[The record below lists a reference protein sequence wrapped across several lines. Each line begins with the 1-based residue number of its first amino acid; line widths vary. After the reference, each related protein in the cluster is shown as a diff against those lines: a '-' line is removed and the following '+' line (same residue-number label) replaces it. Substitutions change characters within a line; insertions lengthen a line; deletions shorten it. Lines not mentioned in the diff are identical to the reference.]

1 MSVTLEQLRDEH
13 RRVVVGPELARV
25 LARVATAT
33 AKMYPPDYSQAGVW
47 NDASI
52 EDALQDWTEDR
63 LLRRKDL
70 SKMLA
75 GAASVGALRAALTT
89 SFGQHL
95 TNRRRRSASTN
106 LYKRMGKMLR
116 DDEAF
121 EAVHA
126 IRNAADQPWAVK
138 FVGASEASPLPE
150 SELVRL
156 AFELSD
162 DDLGVV
168 RYGPHS
174 LKESPI
180 LRTPAL
186 HRFLVHML
194 TAAQGTLTPAV
205 LIEVMK
211 RRFNLVDPESVELEE
226 AESLDEERAATV
238 PETEAVAASVIA
250 RLGRQRCAVLAAFTQ
265 HGAIE
270 SAADAHGVDPAVVER
285 TLSETLAL
293 VAEHAADRD
302 EAAAI
307 YDRVIEKLFGGS
319 G

>member
-1 MSVTLEQLRDEH
+1 MSVTLQQLQDEH
-13 RRVVVGPELARV
+13 QREVIGRELARL

-33 AKMYPPDYSQAGVW
+33 AKTYPPDYSPAGVW
-47 NDASI
+47 DDAAI

-63 LLRRKDL
+63 LLRRNDL

-75 GAASVGALRAALTT
+75 GARSVGALRAALTT

-95 TNRRRRSASTN
+95 TNRRRRSAATN
-106 LYKRMGKMLR
+106 LYKRMLKMLR
-116 DDEAF
+116 DDEPFKPVQAT
-121 EAVHA
+121 
-126 IRNAADQPWAVK
+126 RNPADQPWTVSGLSATDL
-138 FVGASEASPLPE
+138 SPLSE
-150 SELVRL
+150 SDLVRL

-162 DDLGVV
+162 DDLAVV

-180 LRTPAL
+180 LRKPAL
-186 HRFLVHML
+186 HRFLLHML
-194 TAAQGTLTPAV
+194 TSAEGALTPAL

-211 RRFNLVDPESVELEE
+211 RRFNLVDPELVELHE
-226 AESLDEERAATV
+226 AEEVDEPPTAAAGEV
-238 PETEAVAASVIA
+238 EATAASVIA
-250 RLGRQRCAVLAAFTQ
+250 RLGQRRCDVLMAFTR
-265 HGAIE
+265 HGAVE
-270 SAADAHGVDPAVVER
+270 SAAQAHGVDPAVVER

-293 VAEHAADRD
+293 IAEHAADRD

-319 G
+319 E

>member
-1 MSVTLEQLRDEH
+1 MSVTLQQLYDEH
-13 RRVVVGPELARV
+13 RREVIGPELARL

-33 AKMYPPDYSQAGVW
+33 AKTYPPDYSPAGVW
-47 NDASI
+47 DDASI

-70 SKMLA
+70 AKMLS
-75 GAASVGALRAALTT
+75 GARSVGALRAALTT

-95 TNRRRRSASTN
+95 TNRRRRSAATN
-106 LYKRMGKMLR
+106 LYKRMLKMLR
-116 DDEAF
+116 DEDPF
-121 EAVHA
+121 EAVQA
-126 IRNAADQPWAVK
+126 SRSPADQPWTVR
-138 FVGASEASPLPE
+138 VASAADPSPLSE
-150 SELVRL
+150 SALVRL

-180 LRTPAL
+180 LRKPAL
-186 HRFLVHML
+186 HRFLLHML
-194 TAAQGTLTPAV
+194 ASAQGTLTPA
-205 LIEVMK
+205 LLMEVMK
-211 RRFNLVDPESVELEE
+211 RRFNLVDPEPVELAE
-226 AESLDEERAATV
+226 AEEVGEPSTATAA
-238 PETEAVAASVIA
+238 EIEAVAASVIA
-250 RLGRQRCAVLAAFTQ
+250 RLGQRRCDVLVAFTR

-270 SAADAHGVDPAVVER
+270 PAAHAHGVDPAVVER

-293 VAEHAADRD
+293 IAEHAGDRD

-319 G
+319 E

>member
-1 MSVTLEQLRDEH
+1 M
-13 RRVVVGPELARV
+13 LASL

-33 AKMYPPDYSQAGVW
+33 AKTYPADYSPAGVW
-47 NDASI
+47 DDAAI

-75 GAASVGALRAALTT
+75 GARSVAALRAALTT

-95 TNRRRRSASTN
+95 TNRRRRSVATN
-106 LYKRMGKMLR
+106 LYKRMLKMLR
-116 DDEAF
+116 DEEPF
-121 EAVHA
+121 EPALA
-126 IRNAADQPWAVK
+126 TRNPADQPWSLT
-138 FVGASEASPLPE
+138 GACAAGPSLLSESD
-150 SELVRL
+150 LVRL

-162 DDLGVV
+162 DDLAVV
-168 RYGPHS
+168 HYGPHS

-180 LRTPAL
+180 LRNPAL

-194 TAAQGTLTPAV
+194 TTAEGTLTPAV

-211 RRFNLVDPESVELEE
+211 RRFNLVVPEQVELEAADE
-226 AESLDEERAATV
+226 LGEPSTTAVAEV
-238 PETEAVAASVIA
+238 ETLAASVIA
-250 RLGRQRCAVLAAFTQ
+250 RLGKRRCDVLMAFTR
-265 HGAIE
+265 HGAVE
-270 SAADAHGVDPAVVER
+270 AAAEAHGVDPAVVER

-293 VAEHAADRD
+293 IAEHAVNAD

-319 G
+319 E